1 MSKRN
6 IIQYHSQPKKYH
18 SIQFISKKFQL
29 VLKNSSS
36 DYCKNFKINY
46 LKNLELDILNK
57 NEKYNKISFKVED
70 SDFKYRLL
78 TNKFKSRMLQYK
90 NPGPSQVTNI
100 RINNKI
106 LGELSKGKEVLTYCC
121 IWKAG
126 VFFKFKN
133 QELIVNLEA
142 LENILIHR
150 IRPPWNRKN

>member
-1 MSKRN
+1 MSKE
-6 IIQYHSQPKKYH
+6 
-18 SIQFISKKFQL
+18 
-29 VLKNSSS
+29 KN
-36 DYCKNFKINY
+36 KILQEIGFKEAGKWSLNG
-46 LKNLELDILNK
+46 NLEFDLDDGGDIGNK
-57 NEKYNKISFKVED
+57 KNVLYGHFSNDQIM
-70 SDFKYRLL
+70 YIGIT